1 MPPLPLLA
9 GPALPFLTDVV
20 ALFAVCVVL
29 TYICHRLG
37 LVPIVGF
44 LLAGVAL
51 GPSALGLVDDEALI
65 NGMAEIGVILLLFTI
80 GIEFSL
86 ATLAKIARFIV
97 IGGGVQVSVTI
108 ALVVALLMPF
118 GIDLGPAIFTG
129 CLVALSSTAIVL
141 TLLADRSE
149 TSTPQGRLMLAI
161 LIFQDLAIVAMV
173 LALPILSGQAAS
185 PLEALWTL
193 LEAVGIIALVL
204 VAARIVLPPLLDRMA
219 QTRRSE
225 LFLLTVVL
233 IGLGVAW
240 LTSLANVSL
249 ALGAF
254 LAGLV
259 VSESRYGHQ
268 ALAEILPLRT
278 VFNVIFFVSVGLL
291 LDLGF
296 VLSNLPLVLGVAAG
310 VLVMK
315 ALITGASVALL
326 GYPIRIVAAVG
337 LGLAQIGEF
346 SFVLAKA
353 GEDFDLTPLGLGD
366 EGTQAF
372 IAVTVVLMLLTPGLM
387 AGGPRL
393 GTRLSR
399 TALRKLGSG
408 PIQEV
413 ETAGHD
419 EEDHVVVVGYGPAGR
434 RLVQVLRDTGIP
446 YVVIELNPRSV
457 KEAEADDV
465 PIVYGDA
472 SHGALLD
479 HVGIRRAKL
488 LVVAISDPD
497 AVPRII
503 QQAHALNPTI
513 QVIARARYLSE
524 AEPLTEIGTD
534 IVVPEELETAVR
546 LFTLVLEAYLVP
558 KDEIQRQV
566 SAIRSGDYAAFRSG
580 IHEAHLMVLQGLD
593 EDGLHTRAVAVREG
607 APVAGKTL
615 GELHLRQEHNLT
627 VLAVR
632 RGQQTLGTP
641 DGDFRIQPGDR
652 LILIGLADQF
662 AESAHLFRTPRD
674 TVEVG

>member
-1 MPPLPLLA
+1 MSDLPLLA
-9 GPALPFLTDVV
+9 GPALPFLTEVV
-20 ALFAVCVVL
+20 ALFAACVAL
-29 TYICHRLG
+29 TYVCHRLG

-51 GPSALGLVDDEALI
+51 GPSALGLVDDPDLI

-86 ATLAKIARFIV
+86 ATLAKIARFIL
-97 IGGGVQVSVTI
+97 IGGGVQVGVTI

-118 GIDLGPAIFTG
+118 GVDLGSAIFTG

-149 TSTPQGRLMLAI
+149 TSTPAGRLMLAI
-161 LIFQDLAIVAMV
+161 LIFQDLAIVGMV
-173 LALPILSGQAAS
+173 LALPILSGQAES

-193 LEAVGIIALVL
+193 GQAVGIIVLVL

-219 QTRRSE
+219 RTRRNE

-240 LTSLANVSL
+240 LTSLAGVSL

-291 LDLGF
+291 LDLRF
-296 VLSNLPLVLGVAAG
+296 VFNNPLLVLGMALV
-310 VLVMK
+310 VLVLK
-315 ALITGASVALL
+315 AVITGASVAIL
-326 GYPIRIVAAVG
+326 GYPIRVIAAVG

-346 SFVLAKA
+346 SFVLANA
-353 GEDFDLTPLGLGD
+353 GAEYGLTPAGLGGD
-366 EGTQAF
+366 GMQAF
-372 IAVTVVLMLLTPGLM
+372 IAVTVLLMLLTPGLM
-387 AGGPRL
+387 ASGPRAGAL
-393 GTRLSR
+393 LSR
-399 TALRKLGSG
+399 TGLKRLGAAG
-408 PIQEV
+408 VAGAEP
-413 ETAGHD
+413 AGHD
-419 EEDHVVVVGYGPAGR
+419 LEDHVVVVGYGPAGR
-434 RLVQVLRDTGIP
+434 RLVQVLRDTGLP
-446 YVVIELNPRSV
+446 FVVIELNPRSV

-472 SHGALLD
+472 SRSALLE
-479 HVGIRRAKL
+479 HVGLKRAKL
-488 LVVAISDPD
+488 LVVAISDPH
-497 AVPRII
+497 AVPRVV
-503 QQAHALNPTI
+503 QQARSLNPTL

-524 AEPLTEIGTD
+524 TEPLTEAGAD

-558 KDEIQRQV
+558 KDEIQRQIV
-566 SAIRSGDYAAFRSG
+566 AIRSGDYAVFRSG

-593 EDGLHTRAVAVREG
+593 EDGLHTRAVAVRPG

-615 GELHLRQEHNLT
+615 GELGLRQKHNLT

-632 RGQQTLGTP
+632 RGTQAIGTP
-641 DGDFRIQPGDR
+641 DGDFRVEPGDR
-652 LILIGLADQF
+652 LILIGEADQF
-662 AESAHLFRTPRD
+662 AESADLFRTP
-674 TVEVG
+674 TQNVV